1 MRRKGLRWPDSA
13 RHAQRQEA
21 SQLFS
26 AAVGF
31 CVVSLSLCRPAAA
44 TTSSR
49 LLRVDGVKMLLPL
62 RCALSSLTVSIP
74 SCCLAAA
81 AAAAP
86 LFLSGSHAAGFVD
99 HRPAVGRV
107 GREPFPVQHRPEAV
121 EHLHDRCHG
130 RCDYCWCASRTAT
143 ATTATFEP
151 LAAAR
156 TRACV
161 PTRVYK
167 SLLLGG
173 SLHRACRSRC
183 LSSAAVAHHL
193 PASFCCFSSSLL
205 LRHRVRHVHELPLVL
220 VEQGQAV
227 EGHQEQLQGGVSLRI
242 S

>member
-1 MRRKGLRWPDSA
+1 
-13 RHAQRQEA
+13 
-21 SQLFS
+21 
-26 AAVGF
+26 
-31 CVVSLSLCRPAAA
+31 
-44 TTSSR
+44 
-49 LLRVDGVKMLLPL
+49 MLLPL

-107 GREPFPVQHRPEAV
+107 GREPLPVQHRPEAV

-193 PASFCCFSSSLL
+193 PASFAVSPPRSCSGIGYDMFMNSLWCSWNKGKL
-205 LRHRVRHVHELPLVL
+205 WKDIKNNYKE
-220 VEQGQAV
+220 E
-227 EGHQEQLQGGVSLRI
+227 
-242 S
+242 